1 MSALTGSA
9 RDRTAARFRVVDL
22 ARAQADDLVAP
33 WRALASSLPESSY
46 FQTPDWVL
54 AWWATVA
61 REPPTR
67 LACWFDDDG
76 QLSALV
82 GLSEIERRLHH
93 RSPWSVRVLTNA
105 GSGPGDADHCGPLVP
120 APMRTAATEW
130 ISRAAGSRSVVM
142 SNVDGGTRPPLPEGA
157 HLIAET
163 TCPRLSVE
171 HPDQPFV
178 RSSGFRR
185 QLRRYER
192 QLAERGVTFAWVPP
206 GEVDAPLIATLLALH
221 FGRRTAAGAGSSLD
235 ERHRALL
242 VRAAAAATPGAGPA
256 AVVARTD
263 SQVVGVLMGF
273 VWKDTFSAYQSGW
286 TPDLAMHS
294 LGSVLL
300 HRAIR
305 SAAAEGIRTFDF
317 LRGAEP
323 YKYRFGAV
331 DRHDATYLLPRGM
344 SGRQLRFEQALRHA
358 ARRLNARTRR
368 RRGHRGDS
376 PG

>member
-1 MSALTGSA
+1 RGSA
-9 RDRTAARFRVVDL
+9 PERIAARFRVVDL
-22 ARAQADDLVAP
+22 ARANADDLVEP
-33 WRALASSLPESSY
+33 WRALAAGLEASSY

-61 REPPTR
+61 QRPPTR
-67 LACWFDDDG
+67 FACWFDDDG

-82 GLSEIERRLHH
+82 GLSETEHRVNR
-93 RSPWSVRVLTNA
+93 RSPLSVRVLINA

-120 APMRTAATEW
+120 ARLQTAAAEW
-130 ISRAAGSRSVVM
+130 ISRAAGSRSVLL
-142 SNVDGGTRPPLPEGA
+142 SDIDGGTWPPLPDGA
-157 HLIAET
+157 QLITQT
-163 TCPRLSVE
+163 TCPRLSVA

-192 QLAERGVTFAWVPP
+192 QLAERGVAFRWVPP
-206 GEVDAPLIATLLALH
+206 GEVDASLIAELLALH
-221 FGRRTAAGAGSSLD
+221 YGRRAAAGAGSSLD

-242 VRAAAAATPGAGPA
+242 VGLAAAATPGSGPA
-256 AVVARTD
+256 AVVAHAG
-263 SQVVGVLMGF
+263 SHVVGVLLGF

-286 TPDLAMHS
+286 SPDFATHS

-300 HRAIR
+300 HQAIR
-305 SAAAEGIRTFDF
+305 LSAGEGVRTFDF

-331 DRHDATYLLPRGM
+331 DRYDETYLLPRGM
-344 SGRQLRFEQALRHA
+344 SGRTLRFEQAVRHA
-358 ARRLNARTRR
+358 AHRFSARVNL
-368 RRGHRGDS
+368 RRGRPGDP